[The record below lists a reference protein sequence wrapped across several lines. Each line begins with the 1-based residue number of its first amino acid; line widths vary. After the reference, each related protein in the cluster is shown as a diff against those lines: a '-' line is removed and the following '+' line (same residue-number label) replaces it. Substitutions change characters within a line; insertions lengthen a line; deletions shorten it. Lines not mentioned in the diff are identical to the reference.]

1 MNFFFRHLMK
11 KYLLVQQNK
20 RNKQV
25 RVVQK
30 FERTFLSWVVGWSQ
44 RWPLKG
50 SPAMFVFLAWL
61 KSLSWDYNF
70 TVVLFLLRYW
80 RQITVSFTHI
90 YVCTIF
96 YEQNICDKKVNV
108 RIEPVSARSRTGIW
122 RSIVDNFLWPQW
134 QLFKLLCK
142 VIKMHK

>member
-11 KYLLVQQNK
+11 KSLQQANK

-25 RVVQK
+25 RV
-30 FERTFLSWVVGWSQ
+30 FWSSNEHSFPELLDDH
-44 RWPLKG
+44 RDDLWKVLLPCL
-50 SPAMFVFLAWL
+50 FFLAWL

-80 RQITVSFTHI
+80 RQITVVSLIFMCVPSFTNKT
-90 YVCTIF
+90 YAC
-96 YEQNICDKKVNV
+96 KKVNV

-122 RSIVDNFLWPQW
+122 RSIVDNFLNDHNDNFLNCFVRW
-134 QLFKLLCK
+134 
-142 VIKMHK
+142 